1 MSELGVEE
9 ITPDGFVRKLSET
22 FLKAQPDDW
31 MTLMYWYVGDQKALW
46 QTGSGHGNSPGPLR
60 SRPIIRLQDGS
71 QVIPFREDGS
81 PNAYLSDGNHTETSL
96 PVVKAELCQDTE
108 TQQFLRDLGIPELD
122 LVEEVIENVL
132 PKYAHDNS
140 VVAVEEHQRD
150 IIVIEKAYGTDSQEK
165 KRRLR
170 DRLCE
175 TPFVRAES
183 KDDEEPMYLKP
194 CELYFGSDE
203 MRLYFSGN
211 NAIGFV
217 NTEYTESSRTLFEK
231 LGVADSVRVSR
242 ERQNGRGHVVL
253 EDRHG
258 CHERGLDGFDPYI
271 DVEGLEIALA
281 SPVLE
286 TSEFIWN
293 NIAVR
298 HFLCIRGVVE
308 SCSRQTYEGSTK
320 EDRISEFGHL
330 LIEKTWLPF
339 SDGNLKK
346 PGELSLDDLPES
358 FIRDEKLAQKLGMKL
373 DLIAKLAEET
383 GVTAEDIELL
393 KLHPTEFQQW
403 KEAIAAVM
411 ENPAFPERVSF
422 DQERR
427 RIKLAEQLE
436 DSSTKKYEQVDRSVR
451 TTRGAIDPTP
461 WLRNQY
467 TNDAGQLICQ
477 ICKEEMPFRKRD
489 GEYYFEA
496 VEALTKDHFTRENEE
511 QFLALCPLCSAMYK
525 EFVKSDEEAMV
536 ELKHVIRTT
545 DECVLPLLLGD
556 LNTSIRFVETHF
568 QDIRTILEE
577 QE

>member
-1 MSELGVEE
+1 
-9 ITPDGFVRKLSET
+9 
-22 FLKAQPDDW
+22 
-31 MTLMYWYVGDQKALW
+31 
-46 QTGSGHGNSPGPLR
+46 
-60 SRPIIRLQDGS
+60 
-71 QVIPFREDGS
+71 
-81 PNAYLSDGNHTETSL
+81 
-96 PVVKAELCQDTE
+96 
-108 TQQFLRDLGIPELD
+108 
-122 LVEEVIENVL
+122 
-132 PKYAHDNS
+132 
-140 VVAVEEHQRD
+140 
-150 IIVIEKAYGTDSQEK
+150 
-165 KRRLR
+165 
-170 DRLCE
+170 
-175 TPFVRAES
+175 
-183 KDDEEPMYLKP
+183 
-194 CELYFGSDE
+194 